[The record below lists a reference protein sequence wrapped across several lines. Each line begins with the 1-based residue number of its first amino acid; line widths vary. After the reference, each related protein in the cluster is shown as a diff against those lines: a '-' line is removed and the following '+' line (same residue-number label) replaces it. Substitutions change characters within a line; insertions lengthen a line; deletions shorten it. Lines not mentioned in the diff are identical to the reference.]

1 MVAIVVDWRKVRSTS
16 SPNIA
21 FALSSAASTAVRSDA
36 RRSCSPKL
44 LTMSNKVPCA
54 ARYCKEEILIR
65 SPQKKLLAASLSLVL
80 VVLGAVATVVV
91 ARGAHE
97 RAERADICAPA
108 LRLVTAADDSAW
120 LGGDRLDRFGAV
132 EDFAAKPSPYATLWS
147 AHMVGRGVADRPS
160 TVSQAAMLRTVQQQ
174 VRDGDA
180 AVGGSAAA
188 LSIATPFLTAS
199 TAGRSF
205 VQREAAVLF
214 NGDGYAES
222 EDGEVSAVSTARVA
236 QALLGARGTV
246 PGPVTDRLHAAL
258 ATGSAPG
265 ATVDQIDTAA
275 IASSAL
281 SSLGESTP
289 TQAELQTW
297 LARLTASP
305 IDSTTLPAVAHI
317 LDFAN
322 RSRMTVT
329 APDAR
334 FEGFTQ
340 YAGGW
345 WGIEG
350 ATTPDPQ
357 VTALLTTVS
366 GRTEKVD
373 ARAGAVPTGWL
384 PIPAPSV
391 DASARWES
399 ILQQCDSD
407 HDPTGEHTLTQ
418 MRGLVSKGD
427 VDLAALVDSSYFL
440 ADEERFDAATAGLRS
455 RVSAAASKQA
465 AALDAADVVTR
476 TRLAAVV
483 ARVGGEAFSTPSGPE
498 TAPAEDAL
506 TIAAR
511 SLLVDD
517 AAAKRNMRRLA
528 MSGGGYRYSTAA
540 KSADDASTAMG
551 AMVVEDADGKMRTAR
566 DLSGAQLADIQ
577 RPTRTTSVT
586 LLDLQ
591 SAVVL
596 SSSSGVQRF
605 VW

>member
-1 MVAIVVDWRKVRSTS
+1 
-16 SPNIA
+16 
-21 FALSSAASTAVRSDA
+21 
-36 RRSCSPKL
+36 
-44 LTMSNKVPCA
+44 MSNKVPCT
-54 ARYCKEEILIR
+54 ARYRKEEILIR
-65 SPQKKLLAASLSLVL
+65 SSRQKKLLAASLSLVL
-80 VVLGAVATVVV
+80 VVVGAVATVVV
-91 ARGAHE
+91 VRGAHE
-97 RAERADICAPA
+97 QSERADICAPA

-120 LGGDRLDRFGAV
+120 RGADRLDRYGAV
-132 EDFAAKPSPYATLWS
+132 EDFAAQSSPYATLWS
-147 AHMVGRGVADRPS
+147 AHMVGRGIADRPS
-160 TVSQAAMLRTVQQQ
+160 AVSESAMLRTVERQ

-188 LSIATPFLTAS
+188 LSVAAPFLTAS

-214 NGDGYAES
+214 DGDGYAES
-222 EDGEVSAVSTARVA
+222 EGGEVSAVATARVA
-236 QALLGARGTV
+236 QALVASRGNV
-246 PGPVTDRLHAAL
+246 PGPVMDRLQAAL
-258 ATGSAPG
+258 SEGRRPE

-281 SSLGESTP
+281 SAARKSTP

-305 IDSTTLPAVAHI
+305 IDSTTLPAVAHV
-317 LDFAN
+317 LDLAN
-322 RSRMTVT
+322 GSSMTVT

-334 FEGFTQ
+334 FEGFTE

-357 VTALLTTVS
+357 VTALLATVS
-366 GRTEKVD
+366 GRTEKLDV
-373 ARAGAVPTGWL
+373 RAGAVPTGWL
-384 PIPAPSV
+384 PIPVPSV
-391 DASARWES
+391 DASARWDS
-399 ILQQCDSD
+399 ILQQCDSNR
-407 HDPTGEHTLTQ
+407 DPAGEHTLKQ
-418 MRGLVSKGD
+418 IRDLVSKGN

-440 ADEERFDAATAGLRS
+440 ARDERFGAATAGLRS
-455 RVSAAASKQA
+455 RVSAAATKQA
-465 AALDAADVVTR
+465 AALDGADVVDR

-483 ARVGGEAFSTPSGPE
+483 DRVGGEALLASSGPE
-498 TAPAEDAL
+498 SAPAEDAL

-511 SLLVDD
+511 ALLGDD
-517 AAAKRNMRRLA
+517 AAAKRDMQRLA

-540 KSADDASTAMG
+540 KGADDASTAMG
-551 AMVVEDADGKMRTAR
+551 AMIVEDADGTMRTAR
-566 DLSGAQLADIQ
+566 DLSGAQLADVQ

-596 SSSSGVQRF
+596 SGGSGIQRF